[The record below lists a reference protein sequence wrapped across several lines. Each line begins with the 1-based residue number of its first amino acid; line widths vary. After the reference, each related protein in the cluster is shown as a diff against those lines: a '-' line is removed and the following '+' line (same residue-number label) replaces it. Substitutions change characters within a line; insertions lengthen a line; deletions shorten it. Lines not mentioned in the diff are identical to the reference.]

1 MGLLKKTKG
10 TYDLIDAIKL
20 IDNELSQDI
29 KVYLCGVDENG
40 ETARYVAK
48 QGLQNRIV
56 MPGWINKS
64 TRLELFKNTQI
75 CALPS
80 YFEALSMTVIEA
92 MCYGIPMVTT
102 NISTMPELLGDEIE
116 KIEPG
121 DVQGL
126 AELIRKLVRSRELRL
141 NNSRIE
147 YSRAKEKFSQEK
159 IMRRTVDIYNE
170 VEQEY

>member
-1 MGLLKKTKG
+1 
-10 TYDLIDAIKL
+10 
-20 IDNELSQDI
+20 
-29 KVYLCGVDENG
+29 
-40 ETARYVAK
+40 
-48 QGLQNRIV
+48 
-56 MPGWINKS
+56 
-64 TRLELFKNTQI
+64 
-75 CALPS
+75 
-80 YFEALSMTVIEA
+80 
-92 MCYGIPMVTT
+92 MVTT